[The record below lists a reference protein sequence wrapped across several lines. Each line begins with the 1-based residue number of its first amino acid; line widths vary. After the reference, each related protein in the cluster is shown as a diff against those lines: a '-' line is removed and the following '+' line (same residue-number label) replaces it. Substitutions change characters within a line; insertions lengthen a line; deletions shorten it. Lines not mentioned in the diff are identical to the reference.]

1 MVLEGL
7 GTKLRKI
14 KDKIANA
21 IFLDRKVI
29 EEVAEELKYA
39 LIEADVDLS
48 LVKEITDKIKEQA
61 RDEKNN
67 KIEKK
72 DQLIKFIYDEII
84 KILGGEPLSEQSK
97 GDKKEPELKLE
108 KKKGQKIMFI
118 GLYGSGKTTVI
129 AKLANYYG
137 KRGYKTCILGL
148 DIHRPAASEQLEQL
162 GKKINIPVFIEK
174 EEKNP
179 FEIYNK
185 YKKQINEYDICFIDT
200 AGRHDLD
207 SELIKEIKKLEKTI
221 IPTYTLLVL
230 PADIGQTAKKQVL
243 EFKKSC
249 AIHGIIINRMDSTA
263 KGGGALTAS
272 YITNTR
278 VYFIG
283 TGEHMSDIERFSP
296 ESFVS
301 RLLGMGDLKTLI
313 EKIETASD
321 KTKDNDEEKFTLMT
335 VYNQIEGMQNMG
347 SLSKLTDMIPGMAA
361 LKEKLKGNVI
371 DEQQE
376 KVKRWKYAINSMTKY
391 EIENPEILE
400 KQTSRIS
407 RISKGSGVKTS
418 EIKELLTQ
426 YKMLKGFAKT
436 EQDLDIEKLQKGQ
449 IPKGVSRKQLMKLA
463 KKYKGKM

>member
-1 MVLEGL
+1 MVLDNL
-7 GTKLRKI
+7 GNTLKKI
-14 KDKIANA
+14 RDRIANA
-21 IFLDRKVI
+21 IFLDKKIV
-29 EEVAEELKYA
+29 EEIAEDLKYA
-39 LIEADVDLS
+39 LIEADVDIS

-61 RDEKNN
+61 RDEKI
-67 KIEKK
+67 KSIERK

-84 KILGGEPLSEQSK
+84 KILGGEEY
-97 GDKKEPELKLE
+97 ELKIE

-118 GLYGSGKTTVI
+118 GLYGAGKTTVI
-129 AKLANYYG
+129 AKLANYYT
-137 KRGYKTCILGL
+137 KRGFKVCMLGL
-148 DIHRPAASEQLEQL
+148 DVHRPAAPEQLEQL
-162 GKKINIPVFIEK
+162 AKKINVQCFIDK
-174 EEKNP
+174 DEKNP
-179 FEIYNK
+179 FELYNK
-185 YKKQINEYDICFIDT
+185 YKKQINEYDICFVDT

-221 IPTYTLLVL
+221 MPTYTLLVL
-230 PADIGQTAKKQVL
+230 PADIGQAAKKQVQ

-283 TGEHMSDIERFSP
+283 TGEHISDIEKFSP
-296 ESFVS
+296 QSFVS
-301 RLLGMGDLKTLI
+301 RLLGMGDLKTLM
-313 EKIETASD
+313 EKMETASE
-321 KTKDNDEEKFTLMT
+321 KTKKTDDEKFTLLD
-335 VYNQIEGMQNMG
+335 VYNQIEGMQNIG
-347 SLSKLTDMIPGMAA
+347 PLSKITDLIPGMSA

-376 KVKRWKYAINSMTKY
+376 KLKRWKYAINSMTKY
-391 EIENPEILE
+391 EIENPDVLE

-407 RISKGSGVKTS
+407 RVSKGSGVKTS

-436 EQDLDIEKLQKGQ
+436 EKEIDIEKLQKGQ
-449 IPKGVSRKQLMKLA
+449 IPAGISRKQLMKLA
-463 KKYKGKM
+463 KKYKSKM